1 MTRRQTSQSGSVFTI
16 LMAGIAIAAAL
27 GVVLYQ
33 TISGPM
39 SSMVRIT
46 NKTQAKAQMQSIA
59 SIIIMD
65 AVNNMPNNGDCS
77 GTGVGMVVPRS
88 WKPGTGPTGGG
99 ILPTTI
105 GAPLTDPWGTNY
117 GYCTWEVGGASLAAG
132 CQSTNGYDQ
141 TCTGVSSTNTCTGGS
156 GGTSC
161 TGGNYN
167 GCRLLG
173 SINPTVGSASSQIV
187 FAIISAG
194 PNRTFNS
201 TCSAYVNTSST
212 LVTPG
217 GDDIV
222 ISYTYQQASTAT
234 SSLWTLSPSSAA
246 TAVISKDISVGTT
259 LGTVPAAVSSTY
271 SNGIIN
277 GAAVVAQGEITSTAG
292 AIGLA
297 NVAGSSTQL
306 SSGNCNAGSLGQMYY
321 NTTTNIVDVC
331 TCTGGSCPATG
342 TYSWTPLATGSSS
355 SVALNAIT
363 AATADGTLQDSVAHP
378 IIWNW
383 SGLVTGTALT
393 LADTDASATTATTL
407 AVTSLA
413 TTGAAGYFTNTGG
426 GYALITGSGNVGIGT
441 TSPGQLLEIS
451 KNQILPT
458 LISVLNSNNGS
469 VAGTGIGLGNNS
481 GALQGEIF
489 LNSSGNATYG
499 GANSLNISN
508 SLAAPIAFFTSN
520 TERMRIDSS
529 GKVGIGTVAPVA
541 PLTVGASLLA
551 TSDFSTTT
559 PQQAEIN
566 DLDTATGGAR
576 SATVLLMQAN
586 SASNNTAGVTTGL
599 LIDNLIPSGQTVN
612 FKNRIGINAETND
625 LGSGADATLTG
636 GQFTGSFGGSTSAV
650 STIGTLATGQNTST
664 TGTVT
669 SNIGVQALATNFS
682 TGSVTS
688 DYGVLA
694 KAQNLS
700 TGTITS
706 AVGVE
711 AAAINSSTGTI
722 TNAYGGYFTVT
733 NSGTITNAYG
743 LLISTVTGTNAYG
756 IYDASGDPDYF
767 SGEVGV
773 GVNPYPG
780 NGAKLQVTDTT
791 LGTGLY
797 VSESTATGTAYGIN
811 TQAVGAATTNVGGY
825 FAAQGATSNYGI
837 EIPNLSPPAGAN
849 NYAIYSVSNAQSYIQ
864 GSLGVSTLPLTGARG
879 LSVGFAAGAPSTTAA
894 NAGLVLS
901 GSTTESLL
909 VGADPSG
916 LGEMWIQAGVLSNVA
931 GALALNPVGG
941 NVGIGTASPGAP
953 LEVRTTSAGYASNA
967 GGLALTTAGSTNG
980 LRFGV
985 LDSSYSWISSFNSLP
1000 LVLNAGGNNVG
1011 IGTTSPL
1018 VNLDIA
1024 PAPSSNVGGVLYIR
1038 DNTGVNG
1045 TFKIANYNGANY
1057 VESGLSTS
1065 AASEAPL
1072 YFTNMGASST
1082 WVTISSTG
1090 NVGIGVTTPGQP
1102 LDVRSVQGSGNLQLR
1117 LGVTSGNYYDI
1128 GRRDAD
1134 GYLSIQGNQGCCDS
1148 ILLAPTSGNVGI
1160 GTTSPAANGLTIN
1173 NGSTPTLTLMVNGTS
1188 NEQIYDDGTALY
1200 VMSVSGGN
1208 GSKLTHGATL
1218 WTSSSDRRLKKDIQ
1232 PLPDAYGLD
1241 AVLRMKPVTFNWR
1254 NPKAPQTQQ
1263 IGFIAQDM
1271 QQAIPEVVT
1280 RTAPTAYAPDGE
1292 LGIEYAALVVPL
1304 VKSVQELKTDND
1316 NDRKQFAAL
1325 KAANDNEAAQIKALT
1340 ARLDALEAAHH

>member
-1 MTRRQTSQSGSVFTI
+1 MTRRQTSESGSVFTI

-27 GVVLYQ
+27 SAVLYS
-33 TISGPM
+33 TISGPV

-117 GYCTWEVGGASLAAG
+117 GYCTWEVGVAG
-132 CQSTNGYDQ
+132 PLPSGSGCDLVNGYNQ
-141 TCTGVSSTNTCTGGS
+141 TCTGISGGNSCS
-156 GGTSC
+156 GGTSPNVN
-161 TGGNYN
+161 TGYN
-167 GCRLLG
+167 ALRLLG
-173 SINPTVGSASSQIV
+173 SINPTVGSASSQVV

-222 ISYTYQQASTAT
+222 VSYTYQQAATAT

-297 NVAGSSTQL
+297 NVLGSSTQL

-321 NTTTNIVDVC
+321 NTSTNLVDVC
-331 TCTGGSCPATG
+331 TCAGGSCPATG
-342 TYSWTPLATGSSS
+342 TYSWAPLVTGSGS
-355 SVALNAIT
+355 ALNNIT
-363 AATADGTLQDSVAHP
+363 AATATNTIDSTTFGSQV
-378 IIWNW
+378 WNW

-407 AVTSLA
+407 AVNSTA
-413 TTGAAGYFTNTGG
+413 TTGTAGYFTNTGG

-441 TSPGQLLEIS
+441 TAPLS
-451 KNQILPT
+451 
-458 LISVLNSNNGS
+458 
-469 VAGTGIGLGNNS
+469 
-481 GALQGEIF
+481 ALQVKGPASVTSF
-489 LNSSGNATYG
+489 TGTSSLGLAVEG
-499 GANSLNISN
+499 G
-508 SLAAPIAFFTSN
+508 TSN
-520 TERMRIDSS
+520 TALTGIDFRSDDGGSVVNPIARIASYTTGSGSYLQMGTSS
-529 GKVGIGTVAPVA
+529 NYSTGVTNTAITIDYNGNVGIGAAAPA
-541 PLTVGASLLA
+541 YPFQIGNSLLS
-551 TSDFSTTT
+551 TSDISTFT
-559 PQQAEIN
+559 PQQVEVN
-566 DLDTATGGAR
+566 NLYTGTANASTTAMMIL
-576 SATVLLMQAN
+576 AQAN
-586 SASNNTAGVTTGL
+586 AASNSSSKDYGL
-599 LIDNLIPSGQTVN
+599 IVDNLVPSGQTVN
-612 FKNRIGINAETND
+612 YLGKIGIFAKTNN
-625 LGSGADATLTG
+625 LGSGTAGNMFGAQLYGFYG
-636 GQFTGSFGGSTSAV
+636 GTNT
-650 STIGTLATGQNTST
+650 ATGTYGSQMLSENTS

-669 SNIGVQALATNFS
+669 NA
-682 TGSVTS
+682 
-688 DYGVLA
+688 YGAFHEVA
-694 KAQNLS
+694 NTS
-700 TGTITS
+700 TGTIGTGYG
-706 AVGVE
+706 AYNY
-711 AAAINSSTGTI
+711 AANLSSGTMTTAYGSYNTVTNATGTI
-722 TNAYGGYFTVT
+722 TNAYGIYSTVPT
-733 NSGTITNAYG
+733 NGGTITNAVG
-743 LLISTVTGTNAYG
+743 LLISTVTGTTAYG
-756 IYDASGDPDYF
+756 IYDQSGDPDYF
-767 SGEVGV
+767 KGEVGI
-773 GVNPYPG
+773 GVNPTQS
-780 NGAKLQVTDTT
+780 NGAMLQVIDST

-797 VSESTATGTAYGIN
+797 VQESKTTGTNYGIN
-811 TQAVGAATTNVGGY
+811 ATASNASTLNVGGY
-825 FAAQGATSNYGI
+825 FDAEGATSNYAI
-837 EIPNLSPPAGAN
+837 EIPNLGPPAGAN

-864 GSLGVSTLPLTGARG
+864 GSLGVSTLPQTGARG

-894 NAGLVLS
+894 NAGLVLF
-901 GSTTESLL
+901 GSTTEALL

-916 LGEMWIQAGVLSNVA
+916 AEEMWLQVGVPGNVVGPLS
-931 GALALNPVGG
+931 LNPVGG
-941 NVGIGTASPGAP
+941 NVGIGTAAPGAP

-1011 IGTTSPL
+1011 IGTTSPTN
-1018 VNLDIA
+1018 NLSIY
-1024 PAPSSNVGGVLYIR
+1024 SNTAAATL
-1038 DNTGVNG
+1038 GVNG
-1045 TFKIANYNGANY
+1045 DGFGAAIRSSNYWNAAQGPFLEMQKSRGSFATPAAIL
-1057 VESGLSTS
+1057 SGDSLGTLAYEGYDS
-1065 AASEAPL
+1065 AA
-1072 YFTNMGASST
+1072 FNTGAK
-1082 WVTISSTG
+1082 I
-1090 NVGIGVTTPGQP
+1090 VGIAEENYSASAHGSAITFSTVADTT
-1102 LDVRSVQGSGNLQLR
+1102 
-1117 LGVTSGNYYDI
+1117 TT
-1128 GRRDAD
+1128 
-1134 GYLSIQGNQGCCDS
+1134 
-1148 ILLAPTSGNVGI
+1148 LAEKMRITGAGNVGI
-1160 GTTSPAANGLTIN
+1160 GTASPATNGLTIN
-1173 NGSTPTLTLMVNGTS
+1173 NGSTPTMTLMVNGTS

-1232 PLPDAYGLD
+1232 PLSDAYGLD
-1241 AVLRMKPVTFNWR
+1241 AVLRMKPVTFHWR
-1254 NPKAPQTQQ
+1254 NPKAPQAQQ
-1263 IGFIAQDM
+1263 IGFVAQDM

-1304 VKSVQELKTDND
+1304 VKSVQELKAGND
-1316 NDRKQFAAL
+1316 NLKAEDRKQFAAL

-1340 ARLDALEAAHH
+1340 ARLDVLEAARH